1 MEKRVLLAF
10 ALSFLVWF
18 AYQSLIGPPPTSRP
32 ATPARTETG
41 SPQAPAAGTPAD
53 PSSAPAAAP
62 SAAVSPASVPPVS
75 GEPEREIVVETDTV
89 RATFTNREGVLK
101 SWRLKRYLDS
111 GGQPLELVPQTLP
124 TGTPEPFSVRL
135 DDPAANASLESAVFR
150 ASAQDLR
157 VDSAAETL
165 TLDYKDGSGL
175 SVTKSFT
182 FDPAKP
188 YVLGVAVR
196 AESGGKP
203 INAAVQFGPALG
215 PGFDPSGSQTYYLP
229 RGVYLKDG
237 DVERLTPGDLA
248 DPADAVQQGTF
259 EFCGADDHYFL
270 SAFVRPPP
278 LRLEY
283 QPLTIPAA
291 DGRPVRAYVAY
302 TTRPASPPE
311 TPLQLFLG
319 PKDFDVLA
327 AVDRD
332 LVRSIDFGMFAF
344 LVVPLLRALKW
355 VNGWVGNYG
364 WSIIILTIL
373 INAAMFPLRHKSVVS
388 MRKMQEIQ
396 PEVKAIQDRYA
407 KLKITDP
414 ARSKMNAELM
424 NLYRERGVNPASGCV
439 PMLLTLPVLFAFY
452 SLLSVAIELRGAPF
466 VGWIKDLS
474 AHDPYYVIPVLMG
487 VSMFWQ
493 QKMTPMTTADP
504 VQQKMM
510 MLMPVMFSVFSLWW
524 PSGLVL
530 YWFVSNM
537 WAIGQQIVTNKLIGP
552 PRAHVARPAAERRMK
567 RVGSGS
573 TDRAES
579 SK

>member
-18 AYQSLIGPPPTSRP
+18 VYQSLIGPPPASRP
-32 ATPARTETG
+32 ATPTRSETP
-41 SPQAPAAGTPAD
+41 SPQGPSPGQAGDRPATAAAPPAPVS
-53 PSSAPAAAP
+53 PSSAPGVA
-62 SAAVSPASVPPVS
+62 
-75 GEPEREIVVETDTV
+75 GEREREIVAETAAV
-89 RATFTNREGVLK
+89 RATFSTREGVLK
-101 SWRLKRYLDS
+101 SWRLKRYLDP
-111 GGQPLELVPQTLP
+111 GGQPLELVPQAVP
-124 TGTPEPFSVRL
+124 PGTPELFSVRL
-135 DDPAANASLESAVFR
+135 DDAGANAALEAAVFR
-150 ASAQDLR
+150 ATADDLR
-157 VDSAAETL
+157 VGSSPETL
-165 TLDYKDGSGL
+165 SLDYKEASGL

-188 YVLGVAVR
+188 YVLAFAVR

-203 INAAVQFGPALG
+203 LNPAVHFGPALG
-215 PGFDPSGSQTYYLP
+215 PGFDASGSQTYYLP
-229 RGVYLKDG
+229 RAVYLKDG
-237 DVERLTPGDLA
+237 DVARLAPGDLS
-248 DPADAVQQGTF
+248 DPAYAVHQGTF
-259 EFCGADDHYFL
+259 AFSGADDHYFL
-270 SAFVRPPP
+270 SALVRPPP
-278 LRLEY
+278 QRLEY

-291 DGRPVRAYVAY
+291 DGRPARTYVAY
-302 TTRPASPPE
+302 TARPASPPE
-311 TPLQLFLG
+311 TSGQLFFG

-355 VNGWVGNYG
+355 VNGWAGNYG
-364 WSIIILTIL
+364 WSIVILTIL

-466 VGWIKDLS
+466 IGWIKDLS
-474 AHDPYYVIPVLMG
+474 AHDPYYVIPALMG

-510 MLMPVMFSVFSLWW
+510 MLMPVMFTVFSLWW

-537 WAIGQQIVTNKLIGP
+537 WAIGQQIVTNRLIGP
-552 PRAHVARPAAERRMK
+552 PRPHAPRPPAERRIK
-567 RVGSGS
+567 RVGSGR